1 MTSPDNHWSYQEA
14 LRISNFN
21 KESETTPMKKT
32 ILVVDDFASIR
43 QFVCETLERKGY
55 STLGATNGNEALTVL
70 SENSNTVDLV
80 LTDYNMPECTGFELL
95 KKIKENP
102 SVAKVPVI
110 FLTTESS
117 PEKMRSAKEAG
128 LAAWIKKPYRAET
141 FFAQIDNVINNG

>member
-1 MTSPDNHWSYQEA
+1 METPDNHWSYQEA
-14 LRISNFN
+14 IRFYNFN
-21 KESETTPMKKT
+21 KELDTTPMKKT

-55 STLGATNGNEALTVL
+55 STLGATNGNEAFNVLTDT
-70 SENSNTVDLV
+70 SNTVDLV
-80 LTDYNMPECTGFELL
+80 LTDYNMPDCTGFELL

-102 SVAKVPVI
+102 TVAKVPVI

-117 PEKMRSAKEAG
+117 PDKMRSAKEAG

-141 FFAQIDNVINNG
+141 FFAQIENVISNG